1 MGNHS
6 QIVHCTGMSRV
17 AGEDLP
23 VKLLC
28 LRQPPAPMVPH
39 CRIEGLLDRDLGQER
54 SNLILPV

>member
-23 VKLLC
+23 VKLLR
-28 LRQPPAPMVPH
+28 LAKAARLVVLNRQS
-39 CRIEGLLDRDLGQER
+39 EGLLDRQLGHR
-54 SNLILPV
+54 I